1 MLQDYI
7 ENFANSLGVKP
18 EDQAK
23 IEAEALTGDY
33 TITLNDKLVC
43 SIGETPA
50 PEDGGA
56 PLLRFSV
63 AFCGSDEDDLPR
75 EDDARTL
82 LDKYARMDAELLESP
97 LLGRASLALLPDRNI
112 IGFRTEFS
120 QEGLTPEMFNR
131 RLFSFAKTALLIS
144 KEPEDAETET
154 EPEDDSEDSV
164 LVTDQDIAR
173 ARSAFRD
180 LLARMDM
187 NEEMLQESLNRL
199 ELSPDFGTRITF
211 KNASGCLVIENSLPR
226 LRLTPESMAKLITE
240 NVTHQELFQFSC
252 RYRVLSL
259 EQILDL
265 TAEDQTPDSLAAA
278 FEEALGKQKLLVEKL
293 LENADLLEQESGNGN
308 SPEEEPEIFGSMLF
322 LDV

>member
-1 MLQDYI
+1 MTCRGKMMPGRSWT
-7 ENFANSLGVKP
+7 N
-18 EDQAK
+18 
-23 IEAEALTGDY
+23 
-33 TITLNDKLVC
+33 
-43 SIGETPA
+43 TPGWTRSFWN
-50 PEDGGA
+50 P
-56 PLLRFSV
+56 
-63 AFCGSDEDDLPR
+63 
-75 EDDARTL
+75 
-82 LDKYARMDAELLESP
+82 P

-144 KEPEDAETET
+144 REPEDAETET

-164 LVTDQDIAR
+164 LVSDQDIAR

-199 ELSPDFGTRITF
+199 KLSPDFPTRITF

-226 LRLTPESMAKLITE
+226 LRLVPKSIAGLIAE
-240 NVTHQELFQFSC
+240 NVPHQELFQFSW
-252 RYRVLSL
+252 RYHALTA

-265 TAEDQTPDSLAAA
+265 TREDRTPDSLAA
-278 FEEALGKQKLLVEKL
+278 FEEALGKQKLLIEKL
-293 LENADLLEQESGNGN
+293 LENADMPEQDTGDGN
-308 SPEEEPEIFGSMLF
+308 SAAGVQDPVSFGSMLF

>member
-50 PEDGGA
+50 PDGGS
-56 PLLRFSV
+56 PVLRFSV
-63 AFCGSDEDDLPR
+63 AFCGSEEDERPQEDDLKTLLNKYA
-75 EDDARTL
+75 EIDAR
-82 LDKYARMDAELLESP
+82 LLESP
-97 LLGRASLALLPDRNI
+97 LLGRASLVLLPDRNI
-112 IGFRTEFS
+112 IGLRTEFKE
-120 QEGLTPEMFNR
+120 EGLTPEMFNR

>member
-43 SIGETPA
+43 SIGEIPA

-75 EDDARTL
+75 ENDARTL

-144 KEPEDAETET
+144 REPEDAET

-173 ARSAFRD
+173 ARNVFQD
-180 LLARMDM
+180 LLARMGIT
-187 NEEMLQESLNRL
+187 EEMLQESLNRL
-199 ELSPDFGTRITF
+199 ELSLDFGTRITF
-211 KNASGCLVIENSLPR
+211 K
-226 LRLTPESMAKLITE
+226 TPPAVS
-240 NVTHQELFQFSC
+240 
-252 RYRVLSL
+252 
-259 EQILDL
+259 
-265 TAEDQTPDSLAAA
+265 
-278 FEEALGKQKLLVEKL
+278 
-293 LENADLLEQESGNGN
+293 
-308 SPEEEPEIFGSMLF
+308 
-322 LDV
+322 

>member
-23 IEAEALTGDY
+23 IEAEELTGEY
-33 TITLNDKLVC
+33 TITLNDKMVC
-43 SIGETPA
+43 SIGEIPS
-50 PEDGGA
+50 PDGEV

-63 AFCGSDEDDLPR
+63 AFCGSDEDDLPQE
-75 EDDARTL
+75 EDTRAL
-82 LDKYARMDAELLESP
+82 LSKYAEMDTRLLESP

-112 IGFRTEFS
+112 IGFRMEFS

-131 RLFSFAKTALLIS
+131 RLFSFTKTALLIS
-144 KEPEDAETET
+144 GELADTET
-154 EPEDDSEDSV
+154 EPEDDSKDSV
-164 LVTDQDIAR
+164 LVTAQDIAR
-173 ARSAFRD
+173 ARSAFQD
-180 LLARMDM
+180 LLARMGI
-187 NEEMLQESLNRL
+187 NEDMLQESLNRL

-226 LRLTPESMAKLITE
+226 LRLAPKSIAGLIAE
-240 NVTHQELFQFSC
+240 NVTHQELFQFSW
-252 RYRVLSL
+252 RYHALTL

-265 TAEDQTPDSLAAA
+265 TPEDRTPDSLAAA
-278 FEEALGKQKLLVEKL
+278 FEEALGKQKLLIEKL
-293 LENADLLEQESGNGN
+293 LENTDMLEQDTGDVN
-308 SPEEEPEIFGSMLF
+308 STTADQDPVFFGSMLF